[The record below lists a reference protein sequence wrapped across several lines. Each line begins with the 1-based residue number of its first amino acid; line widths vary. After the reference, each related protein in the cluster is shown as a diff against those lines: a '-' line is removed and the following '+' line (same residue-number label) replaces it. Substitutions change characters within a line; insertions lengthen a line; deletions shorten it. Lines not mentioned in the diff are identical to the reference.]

1 MGVGD
6 RLKVKLADLPAAVL
20 ARGELVLTMV
30 KFNSPE
36 RGKFEI
42 EADHQITLEIIPVDG
57 DIVSR

>member
-6 RLKVKLADLPAAVL
+6 RLRVRLSDLPTAVL
-20 ARGELVLTMV
+20 AKGEVILTMV

-42 EADHQITLEIIPVDG
+42 QADKDIALEIIPASG